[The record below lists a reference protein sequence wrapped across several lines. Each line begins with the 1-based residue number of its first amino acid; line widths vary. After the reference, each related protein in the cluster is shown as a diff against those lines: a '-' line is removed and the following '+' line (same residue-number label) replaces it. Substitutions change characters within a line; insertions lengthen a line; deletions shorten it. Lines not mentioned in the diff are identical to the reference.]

1 METKGSSSGH
11 AYWSGMEILGERQL
25 LPRRRAACRVWPRRV
40 SDTYQISKRKFDI
53 VVELCWKC
61 LKVFGFSGKLTSFT
75 RQLFYFCDLFIFCS
89 TVIQFCQVV
98 LQQLQFKQYVLAYM
112 AYLYLFF
119 YCLVIL
125 IFLNYVCIF
134 ILFLPVLHFLTVSLM
149 ISSTQLLYQF

>member
-1 METKGSSSGH
+1 MFHGFYLDIFNRCEIRAVTSKALCVTTHDLGLSSTNVLGNYHDICNLLIEKVYKKKYMETKGSSSGH

-89 TVIQFCQVV
+89 IVI
-98 LQQLQFKQYVLAYM
+98 
-112 AYLYLFF
+112 
-119 YCLVIL
+119 
-125 IFLNYVCIF
+125 
-134 ILFLPVLHFLTVSLM
+134 
-149 ISSTQLLYQF
+149 